1 MLNPAFIDNIGG
13 LEYVV
18 ILLAILLLFG
28 GKKLPDMARNIG
40 RGIRHF
46 RDELAG
52 LKKQIEDDPED
63 KDKKA

>member
-1 MLNPAFIDNIGG
+1 MLNVAFIDNIGG

-18 ILLAILLLFG
+18 IMLAILLLFG

-52 LKKQIEDDPED
+52 LKKQIEEEPKD
-63 KDKKA
+63 DKKA